1 MWKIEEKITKN
12 IMTSLILFIIVSLYV
27 YIQLKAEVN
36 LANFIKS
43 GKDLIYL
50 FFVNKRKNSFRI
62 PLV

>member
-36 LANFIKS
+36 LANFIKN
-43 GKDLIYL
+43 GKVFI
-50 FFVNKRKNSFRI
+50 
-62 PLV
+62 